1 MWSLGEITIEITEA
15 EPPLVIV
22 RVTTPIGSLDLTG
35 EVHRVG
41 RVLYCERVH
50 VQGLNAGALGRAGLN
65 AVGRKILVEVDVDQ
79 IVVEGSTRTTGKREG
94 RTPRPIRFPR

>member
-1 MWSLGEITIEITEA
+1 MWSLDEIAIEITEA

-22 RVTTPIGSLDLTG
+22 TVTTPVGSLNLTG
-35 EVHRVG
+35 EVKRVG

-50 VQGLNAGALGRAGLN
+50 VQGLQAGVLGRAGLN
-65 AVGRKILVEVDVDQ
+65 AVGRKILVEIDVDQ
-79 IVVEGSTRTTGKREG
+79 IVIEGSTRTTGRGKG